1 MELSRSG
8 MMKYTIKHRTWYAYA
23 EAAPVCHNM
32 LHLAPRDTPRQICSS
47 YRLRIVPEPAFLAR
61 RTDWFGNLVDYF
73 SIEGSHNGLEV
84 TSQSI
89 VHVSPAPKPAASES
103 LPWEAV
109 ARQSTPEAT
118 ATDLG
123 IYQLTLR
130 SPRVRTSATLRDYA
144 FPSFAASRPLLEA
157 IVDLT
162 ARIHRDFEFDPKA
175 TTVHTPLEE
184 LLRLRRGVCQDFA
197 HLAIGCV
204 RSLGLPCRYVSGYL
218 RTTPPSG
225 KPRMVGA
232 DASHAWASVYCGPT
246 GWIDFDPT
254 NNALVGDSHISIAW
268 GRDYGDVCPLQ
279 GVFVGGGE
287 HSMGVSVDVIP
298 ADEKAA

>member
-1 MELSRSG
+1 
-8 MMKYTIKHRTWYAYA
+8 MKYTIKHRTWYAYA

-32 LHLAPRDTPRQICSS
+32 LHLAPRDTTRQVCSDF
-47 YRLRIVPEPAFLAR
+47 RLRIVPEPAFITR
-61 RTDWFGNLVDYF
+61 RTDWFGNFVDYF

-84 TSQSI
+84 TSQS
-89 VHVSPAPKPAASES
+89 VVQVSPPRKLTPSDS
-103 LPWEAV
+103 LPWETV
-109 ARQSTPEAT
+109 VRQSTPEAT
-118 ATDLG
+118 AADLSV
-123 IYQLTLR
+123 YQLTLR
-130 SPRVRTSATLRDYA
+130 SPRVRPTAQLRDYA
-144 FPSFAASRPLLEA
+144 FPSFGAGRPLLEA

-175 TTVHTPLEE
+175 TTIHTPLDE
-184 LLRLRRGVCQDFA
+184 LLKLRRGVCQDFA

-204 RSLGLPCRYVSGYL
+204 RSMGLPGRYVSGYL
-218 RTTPPSG
+218 RTTPPPG

-232 DASHAWASVYCGPT
+232 DASHAWASVHCGPL

-254 NNALVGDSHISIAW
+254 NNALIGESHVSIGW
-268 GRDYGDVCPLQ
+268 GRDYGDICPIQ

-287 HSMGVSVDVIP
+287 HSMGVNVDVIP

>member
-1 MELSRSG
+1 

-32 LHLAPRDTPRQICSS
+32 LHLAPRDTSRQVCSE
-47 YRLRIVPEPAFLAR
+47 YRLRIVPEPAFITR
-61 RTDWFGNLVDYF
+61 RTDWFGNVVDYF

-84 TSQSI
+84 TSQS
-89 VHVSPAPKPAASES
+89 VVQVSPTPKLTDS
-103 LPWEAV
+103 LPWEAIV
-109 ARQSTPEAT
+109 RQSTADAAT
-118 ATDLG
+118 ADLT

-130 SPRVRTSATLRDYA
+130 SARVRPSAHLRDYA
-144 FPSFAASRPLLEA
+144 FPSFTVGRPILEA

-175 TTVHTPLEE
+175 TTVHTPLED
-184 LLRLRRGVCQDFA
+184 LLKLRRGVCQDFA

-204 RSLGLPCRYVSGYL
+204 RSMGLPGRYESGYL
-218 RTTPPSG
+218 RTVPPPG

-232 DASHAWASVYCGPT
+232 DASHAWASVYCGPL
-246 GWIDFDPT
+246 GWVDFDPT
-254 NNALVGDSHISIAW
+254 NNALIGESHVSIAW
-268 GRDYGDVCPLQ
+268 GRDYSDVCPIQ

-287 HSMGVSVDVIP
+287 HSMGVNVDVIP

>member
-1 MELSRSG
+1 
-8 MMKYTIKHRTWYAYA
+8 MKYTIKHRTWYAYA

-32 LHLAPRDTPRQICSS
+32 LHLAPRDMPRQVCSD
-47 YRLRIVPEPAFLAR
+47 YRLRIVPEPAFIMR
-61 RTDWFGNLVDYF
+61 RTDWFGNFVDYF

-84 TSQSI
+84 LSQSI
-89 VHVSPAPKPAASES
+89 VRLSPPPKLTPSES

-109 ARQSTPEAT
+109 VRQSTPEAS
-118 ATDLG
+118 AADLSV
-123 IYQLTLR
+123 YQLTLR
-130 SPRVRTSATLRDYA
+130 SPRVRPSVQLRDYA
-144 FPSFAASRPLLEA
+144 LPSFVAGRPLLEA
-157 IVDLT
+157 IIDLT

-204 RSLGLPCRYVSGYL
+204 RSMGLPGRYVSGYL
-218 RTTPPSG
+218 RTTPPPG

-232 DASHAWASVYCGPT
+232 DASHAWASVHCGPL

-254 NNALVGDSHISIAW
+254 NNALIGESHISIAW
-268 GRDYGDVCPLQ
+268 GRDYSDVCPIQ

-287 HSMGVSVDVIP
+287 HSMGVNVDVIP

>member
-1 MELSRSG
+1 

-32 LHLAPRDTPRQICSS
+32 LHLAPRDTSRQVCSE
-47 YRLRIVPEPAFLAR
+47 YRLRIVPEPAFITR
-61 RTDWFGNLVDYF
+61 RTDWFGNVVDYF

-84 TSQSI
+84 TSQS
-89 VHVSPAPKPAASES
+89 VVQVSPTPKLTDS
-103 LPWEAV
+103 LPWEAIV
-109 ARQSTPEAT
+109 RQSTADAAT
-118 ATDLG
+118 ADLT

-130 SPRVRTSATLRDYA
+130 SARVRPSAHLRDYA
-144 FPSFAASRPLLEA
+144 FPSFTVGRPILEA

-175 TTVHTPLEE
+175 TTVHTPLED
-184 LLRLRRGVCQDFA
+184 LLKLRRGVCQDFA

-204 RSLGLPCRYVSGYL
+204 RSMGLPGRYVSGYL
-218 RTTPPSG
+218 RTVPPPG

-232 DASHAWASVYCGPT
+232 DASHAWASVHCGPL

-254 NNALVGDSHISIAW
+254 NNALIGESHVSIAW
-268 GRDYGDVCPLQ
+268 GRDYSDVCPIQ

-287 HSMGVSVDVIP
+287 HSMGVNVDVIP

>member
-1 MELSRSG
+1 

-32 LHLAPRDTPRQICSS
+32 LHLAPRDMPRQVCSD
-47 YRLRIVPEPAFLAR
+47 YQLGIVPEPAFIMR
-61 RTDWFGNLVDYF
+61 RSDWFGNFVDYF

-84 TSQSI
+84 TSQCA
-89 VHVSPAPKPAASES
+89 VQVSSAPKLTPSDS

-109 ARQSTPEAT
+109 VRQSTADAAT
-118 ATDLG
+118 ADLT

-130 SPRVRTSATLRDYA
+130 SARVRPSAQLRDYA
-144 FPSFAASRPLLEA
+144 FPSFTAGRPIVEA

-162 ARIHRDFEFDPKA
+162 ARIYRDFEFDPKA

-184 LLRLRRGVCQDFA
+184 LLKLRRGVCQDFA

-204 RSLGLPCRYVSGYL
+204 RSMGLPCRYVSGYL
-218 RTTPPSG
+218 RTTPPPG
-225 KPRMVGA
+225 KPRMIGA
-232 DASHAWASVYCGPT
+232 DASHAWASVHCGPL
-246 GWIDFDPT
+246 GWVDFDPT
-254 NNALVGDSHISIAW
+254 NNALIGESHISIGW
-268 GRDYGDVCPLQ
+268 GRDYGDVCPIQ

>member
-1 MELSRSG
+1 MELSRSA
-8 MMKYTIKHRTWYAYA
+8 MKYTINHRTWYAYA

-32 LHLAPRDTPRQICSS
+32 LHLAPRDTPRQVCSEYS
-47 YRLRIVPEPAFLAR
+47 LRIVPEPAFTTR
-61 RTDWFGNLVDYF
+61 RTDWFGNVVDYF
-73 SIEGSHNGLEV
+73 SIEGPHNGLEV
-84 TSQSI
+84 TAQSI
-89 VHVSPAPKPAASES
+89 VEVLPPAKLTPVDS
-103 LPWEAV
+103 LPWEEIV
-109 ARQSTPEAT
+109 RRSTPEAT
-118 ATDLG
+118 TADLA

-130 SPRVRTSATLRDYA
+130 SSRVRPSAQLRDYA
-144 FPSFAASRPLLEA
+144 QASFASGRPIVDT

-162 ARIHRDFEFDPKA
+162 ARIFRDFEFDAKA

-184 LLRLRRGVCQDFA
+184 LLKIRRGVCQDFA

-204 RSLGLPCRYVSGYL
+204 RSMGLPCRYVSGYL
-218 RTTPPSG
+218 RTTPPPG

-232 DASHAWASVYCGPT
+232 DASHAWASVYCGPL
-246 GWIDFDPT
+246 GWVDFDPT
-254 NNALVGDSHISIAW
+254 NNALAGQSHISIAW

-287 HSMGVSVDVIP
+287 HSMGVNVDVIP

>member
-1 MELSRSG
+1 
-8 MMKYTIKHRTWYAYA
+8 MKYTIKHRTWYAYA

-32 LHLAPRDTPRQICSS
+32 LHLAPRDMPRQVCSD
-47 YRLRIVPEPAFLAR
+47 YRLRIVPEPALIMR
-61 RTDWFGNLVDYF
+61 RTDWFGNFVDYF

-84 TSQSI
+84 TSQC
-89 VHVSPAPKPAASES
+89 VVQVSSAPKLTPSDS
-103 LPWEAV
+103 LPWETV
-109 ARQSTPEAT
+109 VRQSTADAAT
-118 ATDLG
+118 ADLT

-130 SPRVRTSATLRDYA
+130 SARVRPSAHLRDYA
-144 FPSFAASRPLLEA
+144 FPSFTVGRPILEA

-162 ARIHRDFEFDPKA
+162 ARIYRDFEFDPKA

-184 LLRLRRGVCQDFA
+184 LLKLRRGVCQDFA

-204 RSLGLPCRYVSGYL
+204 RSMGLPCRYVSGYL
-218 RTTPPSG
+218 RTTPPPG
-225 KPRMVGA
+225 KPRMIGA
-232 DASHAWASVYCGPT
+232 DASHAWASVHCGPL
-246 GWIDFDPT
+246 GWVDFDPT
-254 NNALVGDSHISIAW
+254 NNALIGESHISIGW
-268 GRDYGDVCPLQ
+268 GRDYGDICPIQ

>member
-1 MELSRSG
+1 

-32 LHLAPRDTPRQICSS
+32 LHLAPRDTMRQVCSG
-47 YRLRIVPEPAFLAR
+47 YRLRIVPEPAFITR
-61 RTDWFGNLVDYF
+61 RTDWFGNFVDYF

-84 TSQSI
+84 TSQS
-89 VHVSPAPKPAASES
+89 VVQVSPTPKLTLSDS
-103 LPWEAV
+103 LPWEGIV
-109 ARQSTPEAT
+109 RLSTPEAT
-118 ATDLG
+118 AADLT

-130 SPRVRTSATLRDYA
+130 SPRVRPSAQLRDYA
-144 FPSFAASRPLLEA
+144 FPSFAAGRPVLEA

-162 ARIHRDFEFDPKA
+162 ARIHRDFEFDSKA
-175 TTVHTPLEE
+175 TTVHTPLEH
-184 LLRLRRGVCQDFA
+184 LLKLRRGVCQDFA

-204 RSLGLPCRYVSGYL
+204 RSMGLPGRYVSGYL
-218 RTTPPSG
+218 RTVPPPG

-232 DASHAWASVYCGPT
+232 DASHAWASVYCGPL
-246 GWIDFDPT
+246 GWVDFDPT
-254 NNALVGDSHISIAW
+254 NNALIGESHVSIAW
-268 GRDYGDVCPLQ
+268 GRDYSDVCPIQ

-287 HSMGVSVDVIP
+287 HSMGVNVDVIP

>member
-1 MELSRSG
+1 

-32 LHLAPRDTPRQICSS
+32 LHLAPRDTSRQVCSE
-47 YRLRIVPEPAFLAR
+47 YRLRIVPEPAFITR
-61 RTDWFGNLVDYF
+61 RTDWFGNFVDYF

-84 TSQSI
+84 TSQS
-89 VHVSPAPKPAASES
+89 VVQVSPSPKLASRES
-103 LPWEAV
+103 LPWEGIV
-109 ARQSTPEAT
+109 RLSTPEAT
-118 ATDLG
+118 ASDLT

-130 SPRVRTSATLRDYA
+130 SPRVRPSAQLRDYA
-144 FPSFAASRPLLEA
+144 FPSFAAGRPVLEA

-175 TTVHTPLEE
+175 TTVHTPLED
-184 LLRLRRGVCQDFA
+184 LLKLRRGVCQDFA

-204 RSLGLPCRYVSGYL
+204 RSMGLPGRYVSGYL
-218 RTTPPSG
+218 RTVPPPG

-232 DASHAWASVYCGPT
+232 DASHAWASVHCGPL

-254 NNALVGDSHISIAW
+254 NNALTGESHVSIAW
-268 GRDYGDVCPLQ
+268 GRDYSDVCPIQ

-287 HSMGVSVDVIP
+287 HSMGVNVDVIP